1 MLDVSL
7 INATLPSDLAEVA
20 STHFFVNQPA
30 RDTVIVISRMK
41 DEGIVIG
48 DDIVVTVTEIQGD
61 DIRLHIERPPG
72 VPVKKRAVGETIEQV
87 VETLSP
93 A

>member
-1 MLDVSL
+1 M
-7 INATLPSDLAEVA
+7 
-20 STHFFVNQPA
+20 
-30 RDTVIVISRMK
+30 IVISRMK

-72 VPVKKRAVGETIEQV
+72 VPVRKGVVGETIEPVAETSPQV
-87 VETLSP
+87 
-93 A
+93 

>member
-1 MLDVSL
+1 M
-7 INATLPSDLAEVA
+7 
-20 STHFFVNQPA
+20 
-30 RDTVIVISRMK
+30 IVISRMK

-72 VPVKKRAVGETIEQV
+72 TPVEKRAVGETVEQMM
-87 VETLSP
+87 ETSP
-93 A
+93 QI